1 MALRLETA
9 AGCHMIRGA
18 ALSLVL
24 VVASL
29 SADVAVDVR
38 HDHLKGGG
46 TGRLIA
52 TEGELAFEES
62 VGKKEHSWRL
72 KLQDIQQ
79 LWIGMR
85 EIRVTTYA
93 DSRWRLGADREYA
106 LQAVAGATFE
116 PLYAALKH
124 RLDQR
129 LVAAIAGEVQD
140 TLWEVPAKLK
150 RGFGGSEGV
159 LEIGTDAIVYRS
171 PEKNESRT
179 WRVSDIENVSTAGP
193 FDLTITTYEQGK
205 SYTFQLKQPLDEQRY
220 QSLWRR
226 LTESRQLR
234 ILR

>member
-1 MALRLETA
+1 
-9 AGCHMIRGA
+9 MIRGT
-18 ALSLVL
+18 ALSLLLLTAPVF
-24 VVASL
+24 
-29 SADVAVDVR
+29 ADVALDVR
-38 HDHLKGGG
+38 HDHLRGAG
-46 TGRLIA
+46 TGQLIA
-52 TEGELAFEES
+52 TDEELAFEETT
-62 VGKKEHSWRL
+62 GKKEHSWRL

-79 LWIGMR
+79 LWIGLR

-106 LQAVAGATFE
+106 LQAAAGATFE

-129 LVAAIAGEVQD
+129 LVAAMAAEVQD

-159 LEIGTDAIVYRS
+159 LEMGTDVIVYRS

-179 WRVSDIENVSTAGP
+179 WRLKDIDNVSSAGP
-193 FDLTITTYEQGK
+193 FDFTITTYEQGR

-226 LTESRQLR
+226 LNESRQLR